1 MCAQYN
7 KQEEKKF
14 EEVEKEYEE
23 VAELAKEE
31 EVELRW
37 VSSMYVFM
45 LDIWH
50 VPFSNSVYILHCYKV
65 YWKVWRDWV
74 QRSEILSSIWI
85 GHVGCYT

>member
-50 VPFSNSVYILHCYKV
+50 VHFSNFIYLVL
-65 YWKVWRDWV
+65 
-74 QRSEILSSIWI
+74 L
-85 GHVGCYT
+85 